1 MYLRFL
7 PAGNSIPGGCYGLIV
22 FSPLDWRRCL
32 DSLPINWRQSQPRV
46 LVVVGTRPE
55 VIKLGPVVKELER
68 DPDIHVSL
76 CVVAQQTDLLE
87 QAVAEWNLV
96 VDYRVSIPRS
106 DHRLAATLA
115 AMLPG
120 LADAIEAEKPSL
132 VMVEGDTTTNLG
144 AALAAFYAGVPVAHV
159 EAGLRSGDPHQP
171 FPEEMHRV
179 LVDQLA
185 SIHYAP
191 TDGARDNLLAE
202 RSGGEE
208 SVLVSGN
215 TVVDALLSAMRDNR
229 DLSVLLPQER
239 RVLLVTAHRRENFGD
254 GIEQICRA
262 VRQLATSRDDLD
274 VVFVLHSNPA
284 ARAPAEAAL
293 GDLANVRL
301 IAPQPYHA
309 FIRLIARADIV
320 LTDSGGVQE
329 EAPYLGT
336 PVLVAREVTERP
348 EASAAG
354 AAQLVGTCTEAIVDA
369 VSALLDN
376 AELYAAMS
384 QRVAPYGDGDA
395 AVRIHDDLVKR
406 LVDPSPYGLA
416 ASTEVPVVDEP
427 GGLAETTMRS
437 AAAQAS

>member
-1 MYLRFL
+1 M
-7 PAGNSIPGGCYGLIV
+7 
-22 FSPLDWRRCL
+22 
-32 DSLPINWRQSQPRV
+32 

-68 DPDIHVSL
+68 DPDIKVSL

-87 QAVAEWNLV
+87 QAVAEWNLTA
-96 VDYRVSIPRS
+96 DYRVSIPTTDR
-106 DHRLAATLA
+106 RLAATLA

-132 VMVEGDTTTNLG
+132 VMVEGDTTTNL
-144 AALAAFYAGVPVAHV
+144 AASLAAFYAGVPIAHV

-185 SIHYAP
+185 SVHYAP

-202 RSGGEE
+202 HSAGPD

-215 TVVDALLSAMRDNR
+215 TVVDALLSALHDNR
-229 DLSVLLPQER
+229 DLALIAPEGR

-254 GIEQICRA
+254 GIDAICRA
-262 VRQLATSRDDLD
+262 IRELATSRDDLD
-274 VVFVLHSNPA
+274 IVFVLHSNPA

-293 GDLANVRL
+293 SDLPNVSL

-336 PVLVAREVTERP
+336 PVLVARDVTERP
-348 EASAAG
+348 EASEAG
-354 AAQLVGTCTEAIVDA
+354 AAMLVGACTEAIVDA
-369 VSALLDN
+369 VCALLEDK
-376 AELYAAMS
+376 ELYAAMS
-384 QRVAPYGDGDA
+384 QKVAPYGDGA
-395 AVRIHDDLVKR
+395 AAARIHEDLVKR
-406 LVDPSPYGLA
+406 LVGPSALA
-416 ASTEVPVVDEP
+416 VALSEDKAAEDEP
-427 GGLAETTMRS
+427 RILVPPIVRT